1 MTNTKRVIRPR
12 KYQYESRCM
21 GTVFFRN
28 GAMRASQ
35 PNRSSSHV
43 RTLCNVSDISSAPYE
58 NLLTAHL
65 DLKAFQRPGRRTRNV
80 PAIQVVCSVMASAP
94 DLMKIISILH
104 RAREVSAGSRHRAV
118 LAVGNTDQ

>member
-1 MTNTKRVIRPR
+1 LAPDRKYISNRIPSSTWITNKKRVILPR

-35 PNRSSSHV
+35 PNRSSSHL
-43 RTLCNVSDISSAPYE
+43 RTLRKGLISDISPAPHE

-65 DLKAFQRPGRRTRNV
+65 DLKAFQRPGRRTRDV
-80 PAIQVVCSVMASAP
+80 PSIYVVCSFIA
-94 DLMKIISILH
+94 
-104 RAREVSAGSRHRAV
+104 
-118 LAVGNTDQ
+118 